1 MRNRSS
7 ITKNGCNFK
16 LVARQDIAPSPLH
29 GYYRNDT
36 DLYALDGIRFG
47 KVVEIDDKANLA
59 DMLPQLIDAFEKEHP
74 DWRVDRYSIRREDG
88 TEI

>member
-1 MRNRSS
+1 MK
-7 ITKNGCNFK
+7 IQ
-16 LVARQDIAPSPLH
+16 LVARQDIIPPFLD
-29 GYYRNDT
+29 GYYRNDA
-36 DLYALDGIRFG
+36 DLCALDGIRFG

-59 DMLPQLIDAFEKEHP
+59 DMFPQLIDAFETENP

>member
-1 MRNRSS
+1 MKNKEVT
-7 ITKNGCNFK
+7 ITTKIQ

-36 DLYALDGIRFG
+36 ELYALDGIRFG
-47 KVVEIDDKANLA
+47 KVVEIDDNENPV
-59 DMLPQLIDAFEKEHP
+59 DMLPQLIDAFKADNP
-74 DWRVDRYSIRREDG
+74 GWLVSRYSIRREDG